1 MLFHKK
7 TKKALNV
14 VWIILTILMI
24 LGMILLYTPFGS
36 R

>member
-7 TKKALNV
+7 TRKALNV

-24 LGMILLYTPFGS
+24 LGMILLYTPFG